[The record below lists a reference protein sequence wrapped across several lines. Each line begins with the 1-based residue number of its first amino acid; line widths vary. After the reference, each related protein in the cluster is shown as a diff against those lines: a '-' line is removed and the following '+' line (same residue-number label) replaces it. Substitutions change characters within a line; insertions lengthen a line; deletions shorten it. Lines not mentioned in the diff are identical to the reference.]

1 VKHRGDLRE
10 PISISDAGLSATSF
24 CDPGGIM
31 TGLQVSV
38 SEEEK
43 KAFNAIHSTRR
54 MNGKEREGKCSWNC
68 VVQGSFKPIDEGP
81 SALFDDGYVTRFYD
95 PEKEGKFEAKYGR

>member
-24 CDPGGIM
+24 RDPGGIM

-43 KAFNAIHSTRR
+43 KAFNAIHST
-54 MNGKEREGKCSWNC
+54 
-68 VVQGSFKPIDEGP
+68 
-81 SALFDDGYVTRFYD
+81 
-95 PEKEGKFEAKYGR
+95 